1 MIRPYSLTLSRKWSV
16 TFQASAEQVEAMR
29 RDGYVIDELLNRVP
43 DRLPAC
49 LVRPLCRLQDAWQWL
64 RVI

>member
-1 MIRPYSLTLSRKWSV
+1 MINRYSLRLSRKWSV

-43 DRLPAC
+43 GWLPAC

-64 RVI
+64 RLF

>member
-1 MIRPYSLTLSRKWSV
+1 MINRYSLRLSRKW
-16 TFQASAEQVEAMR
+16 TPTILASAEEVEGMR
-29 RDGYVIDELLNRVP
+29 RDGYEIDELLNRVP

-64 RVI
+64 RHF